1 MPFRTAAGFTVI
13 ELMVTIAIASILLAL
28 ALPQFT
34 RFGLAAARAK
44 GATELYGA
52 LVEARSEAVAR
63 NAPVTLCRRDWY
75 ASGSFPQ
82 CATSSSGTWAQG
94 WIVYQDAD
102 GDFSGSEPDDAAHVI
117 SAYDRIGNTSPTQ
130 DGDAFAILATLD
142 DPTHVSFQANGR
154 AGQRVQFTLCETRGL
169 LTDARLIDVALS
181 GRVSLTPLDKSSL
194 PAACP

>member
-1 MPFRTAAGFTVI
+1 
-13 ELMVTIAIASILLAL
+13 MVTIAIASILLAL

-52 LVEARSEAVAR
+52 LSEARSEAVAR

-75 ASGSFPQ
+75 SSASFPQ
-82 CATSSSGTWAQG
+82 CSTSSQGTWAQG

-102 GDFSGSEPDDAAHVI
+102 GDFSGTEPDNAADLI
-117 SAYDRIGNTSPTQ
+117 TAYDRVGATSPTQ
-130 DGDAFAILATLD
+130 DRDAFAILTTLD

-169 LTDARLIDVALS
+169 LKDARLIDVALS
-181 GRVSLTPLDKSSL
+181 GRVSLVPMDKAAL

>member
-1 MPFRTAAGFTVI
+1 ML

-28 ALPQFT
+28 AVPQFT

-52 LVEARSEAVAR
+52 LAEARSEAVAR

-75 ASGSFPQ
+75 SSASFPQ
-82 CATSSSGTWAQG
+82 CATSAIGTWAQG

-102 GDFSGSEPDDAAHVI
+102 GDFSGSEPDSADDLI
-117 SAYDRIGNTSPTQ
+117 SAYDRIGNTTPTQ
-130 DGDAFAILATLD
+130 DGDAFAILTTLE
-142 DPTHVSFQANGR
+142 DPTHVSFQSNGR
-154 AGQRVQFTLCETRGL
+154 AGQRVQFTVCEMRGVL
-169 LTDARLIDVALS
+169 KDARLIDVALS
-181 GRVSLTPLDKSSL
+181 GRVSLLPLDKAAL

>member
-1 MPFRTAAGFTVI
+1 ML

-28 ALPQFT
+28 AVPQFT

-52 LVEARSEAVAR
+52 LSEARSEAVAR

-75 ASGSFPQ
+75 TSSSFPQ
-82 CATSSSGTWAQG
+82 CATAAQGTWSQG
-94 WIVYQDAD
+94 WLVYQDAD
-102 GDFSGSEPDDAAHVI
+102 GDFSGSEPDNAADLI
-117 SAYDRIGNTSPTQ
+117 TAYDRIGQTTPTQ
-130 DGDAFAILATLD
+130 DGDAFAILTTME

-154 AGQRVQFTLCETRGL
+154 AGQRVQFTLCENRGL

-181 GRVSLTPLDKSSL
+181 GRVSLVPMDKASL